1 MDPELKLKLQAR
13 ASRLEGAPA
22 CDAHAASS
30 GGAGDELANVL
41 AARKAAFQRP
51 ALRQV
56 SGESVKGA
64 SALQPIAPPPSV
76 PQPSLPPSTT
86 SEHLA
91 ACAFADLLAAT
102 EVAGIQSSFEAV
114 IAGCFGEGK
123 VPMWPTLSSLLP
135 TLRGTLPHR
144 SKLLLEVLEARM
156 AQPQYAAI
164 MAKQAAL
171 QAKALNVAMIGAGPV
186 GLRCAIELAML
197 GCRVEVFEGRTRF
210 SRLQVLHLWDW
221 VEADLSALGL
231 KLLDPSVFTASDLR
245 RCSTCQLQHSLL
257 KLALLLGVRVHFGSK
272 VDSVVSLGTRR
283 VDVIVD
289 ASGARC
295 ELLDGLGFSQTVALR
310 SARALCIVISL
321 QNKKTKEE
329 LELRESTWSQQY
341 YQDEFGALEQQGIV
355 LENLVYYRSTGAF
368 AETATHYFVMT
379 TTAEALEAYGA
390 LLRGVA
396 EQAARAE
403 TLCHGSNVDTA
414 KAEAYAR
421 QAIAAFVPSLAA
433 EPMVPGNL
441 SLFDFSE
448 RKQSNRAAIAVPGM
462 QLGGRQETV
471 CIATRVGDALQE
483 PFWVPVIASECL

>member
-1 MDPELKLKLQAR
+1 MTSFDPDRYSRQTRFAPVGVDGQMRLAAGSVAVVGCGALGSVVALALVRAGVGFLRLIDRDVPERSNLPRQVLFDEADVAAGLPKAVAAAR
-13 ASRLEGAPA
+13 HLTAINS
-22 CDAHAASS
+22 AATIEPVV
-30 GGAGDELANVL
+30 ADLTAANV
-41 AARKAAFQRP
+41 
-51 ALRQV
+51 
-56 SGESVKGA
+56 
-64 SALQPIAPPPSV
+64 
-76 PQPSLPPSTT
+76 
-86 SEHLA
+86 
-91 ACAFADLLAAT
+91 ADLL
-102 EVAGIQSSFEAV
+102 G
-114 IAGCFGEGK
+114 G
-123 VPMWPTLSSLLP
+123 
-135 TLRGTLPHR
+135 
-144 SKLLLEVLEARM
+144 
-156 AQPQYAAI
+156 
-164 MAKQAAL
+164 
-171 QAKALNVAMIGAGPV
+171 
-186 GLRCAIELAML
+186 
-197 GCRVEVFEGRTRF
+197 
-210 SRLQVLHLWDW
+210 
-221 VEADLSALGL
+221 
-231 KLLDPSVFTASDLR
+231 
-245 RCSTCQLQHSLL
+245 
-257 KLALLLGVRVHFGSK
+257 
-272 VDSVVSLGTRR
+272 

-329 LELRESTWSQQY
+329 LELRESTWSQQF
-341 YQDEFGALEQQGIV
+341 YQGEFGALEKQGIV

-379 TTAEALEAYGA
+379 TTAEALEGYGA

-396 EQAARAE
+396 DQAARAE

-483 PFWVPVIASECL
+483 PFW

>member
-1 MDPELKLKLQAR
+1 M
-13 ASRLEGAPA
+13 
-22 CDAHAASS
+22 
-30 GGAGDELANVL
+30 
-41 AARKAAFQRP
+41 
-51 ALRQV
+51 
-56 SGESVKGA
+56 
-64 SALQPIAPPPSV
+64 
-76 PQPSLPPSTT
+76 
-86 SEHLA
+86 
-91 ACAFADLLAAT
+91 
-102 EVAGIQSSFEAV
+102 
-114 IAGCFGEGK
+114 
-123 VPMWPTLSSLLP
+123 
-135 TLRGTLPHR
+135 
-144 SKLLLEVLEARM
+144 
-156 AQPQYAAI
+156 
-164 MAKQAAL
+164 
-171 QAKALNVAMIGAGPV
+171 
-186 GLRCAIELAML
+186 
-197 GCRVEVFEGRTRF
+197 
-210 SRLQVLHLWDW
+210 
-221 VEADLSALGL
+221 
-231 KLLDPSVFTASDLR
+231 
-245 RCSTCQLQHSLL
+245 
-257 KLALLLGVRVHFGSK
+257 
-272 VDSVVSLGTRR
+272 
-283 VDVIVD
+283 DVIVD

-310 SARALCIVISL
+310 SARALCIVLSL